1 MKSAAVPVLS
11 ACAFLIVS
19 FPALA
24 AQGMR
29 SCGAGAIRAAAA
41 KQVAPRLVGCRYDD
55 VAVPLAQYFAI
66 YPSLTKTPG
75 DDVSSTILQQ
85 TPAAG
90 DPLTAGGQLALQV
103 SVGPARSP
111 QAAETPAV
119 PPSTDTPSTEAPMTE
134 TPVIE
139 TSMTDA
145 QADRPLPVQKAPVEE
160 VAPVA
165 SAESQM
171 AEPKPAVEAPRDAR
185 PKFVW
190 PKLSLPK
197 FGLPQFHLPD
207 VTLPRLTFP
216 AYLLRP
222 GLAWAWI
229 GTALVG
235 VLLFFVWRGRRP
247 RSEITYD
254 RVPQVSARL
263 VFGPSRL
270 SASGPLVMESG
281 VPT

>member
-1 MKSAAVPVLS
+1 MKPAAVPVLS
-11 ACAFLIVS
+11 ACAFLIMSV
-19 FPALA
+19 PALA
-24 AQGMR
+24 AQGTR

-75 DDVSSTILQQ
+75 DDASSTILQQ

-90 DPLTAGGQLALQV
+90 EPLTAGGQLALQV

-111 QAAETPAV
+111 QTAETPVV

-139 TSMTDA
+139 TPVAEA
-145 QADRPLPVQKAPVEE
+145 QADLPPPVQKAPVEDA
-160 VAPVA
+160 VPAA
-165 SAESQM
+165 SAEAPM
-171 AEPKPAVEAPRDAR
+171 AVSKSATEAPHNTP

-197 FGLPQFHLPD
+197 LDVPKFRLPEI
-207 VTLPRLTFP
+207 TLPKLTFP

-222 GLAWAWI
+222 GLAWAWL

-235 VLLFFVWRGRRP
+235 VLLFFAWRGRRP
-247 RSEITYD
+247 RSDITYD

>member
-1 MKSAAVPVLS
+1 MKPAAVPVLS
-11 ACAFLIVS
+11 ACAFLILVV
-19 FPALA
+19 PALA
-24 AQGMR
+24 AQGTR

-75 DDVSSTILQQ
+75 DDASSTILQQ

-90 DPLTAGGQLALQV
+90 EPLTAGGQLALQV

-119 PPSTDTPSTEAPMTE
+119 APSTDTPSTEAPMTE

-139 TSMTDA
+139 TPVAEA
-145 QADRPLPVQKAPVEE
+145 QASLPPPVQKAPVED
-160 VAPVA
+160 APPAA
-165 SAESQM
+165 SAEPQM
-171 AEPKPAVEAPRDAR
+171 AEPESVAETPRNTR
-185 PKFVW
+185 PKFAW

-197 FGLPQFHLPD
+197 LDVPKFHLPD
-207 VTLPRLTFP
+207 ITLPKLTFP
-216 AYLLRP
+216 GYLLRP
-222 GLAWAWI
+222 DLAWAWI
-229 GTALVG
+229 GTVLVG
-235 VLLFFVWRGRRP
+235 VLLFFAWRGRRP
-247 RSEITYD
+247 RSDITYD
-254 RVPQVSARL
+254 RVPQVSARF

-281 VPT
+281 GHS

>member
-24 AQGMR
+24 AQGTR

-75 DDVSSTILQQ
+75 DDASSTILQQ

-90 DPLTAGGQLALQV
+90 EPLAAGGQLALQV

-111 QAAETPAV
+111 QAAETPAA

-139 TSMTDA
+139 TPVADA
-145 QADRPLPVQKAPVEE
+145 QADLPPPVQKAPVKDA
-160 VAPVA
+160 APAV
-165 SAESQM
+165 SAEAPTS
-171 AEPKPAVEAPRDAR
+171 EPKAAEAPRNTR
-185 PKFVW
+185 PKFAW
-190 PKLSLPK
+190 PKLSMPK
-197 FGLPQFHLPD
+197 LDVPKFHLPEI
-207 VTLPRLTFP
+207 TLPKLTFP
-216 AYLLRP
+216 GYLLRP
-222 GLAWAWI
+222 DLAWAWI

-254 RVPQVSARL
+254 RVPQVSARF

-281 VPT
+281 GHT

>member
-1 MKSAAVPVLS
+1 
-11 ACAFLIVS
+11 
-19 FPALA
+19 
-24 AQGMR
+24 
-29 SCGAGAIRAAAA
+29 
-41 KQVAPRLVGCRYDD
+41 
-55 VAVPLAQYFAI
+55 
-66 YPSLTKTPG
+66 
-75 DDVSSTILQQ
+75 
-85 TPAAG
+85 
-90 DPLTAGGQLALQV
+90 
-103 SVGPARSP
+103 
-111 QAAETPAV
+111 
-119 PPSTDTPSTEAPMTE
+119 MTE

>member
-11 ACAFLIVS
+11 ACAFLILVV
-19 FPALA
+19 PALA
-24 AQGMR
+24 AQGTR

-75 DDVSSTILQQ
+75 DDASSTILQQ

-90 DPLTAGGQLALQV
+90 EPLAAGGQLALQV

-111 QAAETPAV
+111 QAAETPAA

-139 TSMTDA
+139 TPVADA
-145 QADRPLPVQKAPVEE
+145 QADLPPPVQKAPVKDA
-160 VAPVA
+160 APAV
-165 SAESQM
+165 SAEAPTS
-171 AEPKPAVEAPRDAR
+171 EPKAAEAPRNTR
-185 PKFVW
+185 PKFAW
-190 PKLSLPK
+190 PKLSMPK
-197 FGLPQFHLPD
+197 LDVPKFHLPEI
-207 VTLPRLTFP
+207 TLPKLTFP
-216 AYLLRP
+216 GYLLRP
-222 GLAWAWI
+222 DLAWAWI

-254 RVPQVSARL
+254 RVPQVSARF

-281 VPT
+281 GHT

>member
-11 ACAFLIVS
+11 ACAFLVVS

-24 AQGMR
+24 AQGTR

-55 VAVPLAQYFAI
+55 VAVPLAQYFSI

-85 TPAAG
+85 TPSAG

-103 SVGPARSP
+103 SVGPARSS
-111 QAAETPAV
+111 QAAETPAAL
-119 PPSTDTPSTEAPMTE
+119 PSTDTPSTEAPMTE

-139 TSMTDA
+139 TPVAEA
-145 QADRPLPVQKAPVEE
+145 QASLPPPVQKAPVEDA
-160 VAPVA
+160 APAA
-165 SAESQM
+165 SAEAPM
-171 AEPKPAVEAPRDAR
+171 AVSKPTMEAPHTPQ
-185 PKFVW
+185 PKFAW

-197 FGLPQFHLPD
+197 FDWPKFDWPEI
-207 VTLPRLTFP
+207 TLPKLTFP
-216 AYLLRP
+216 GYLLRP
-222 GLAWAWI
+222 DLAWAWI
-229 GTALVG
+229 GTVLVG
-235 VLLFFVWRGRRP
+235 VLLFFAWRGRRP
-247 RSEITYD
+247 RSDITYD
-254 RVPQVSARL
+254 RVPQVSARF

-281 VPT
+281 GHS

>member
-1 MKSAAVPVLS
+1 MKPAAVPVLS
-11 ACAFLIVS
+11 ACAFLILVV
-19 FPALA
+19 PALA
-24 AQGMR
+24 AQGTR

-75 DDVSSTILQQ
+75 DDASSTILQQ

-90 DPLTAGGQLALQV
+90 ELLAAGGQLALQV

-111 QAAETPAV
+111 QAAETPAA

-139 TSMTDA
+139 TPVADA
-145 QADRPLPVQKAPVEE
+145 QADLPPPVQKAPVKDA
-160 VAPVA
+160 VPAA
-165 SAESQM
+165 SAEAPTS
-171 AEPKPAVEAPRDAR
+171 EPKAAEAPRNTR
-185 PKFVW
+185 PKFAW
-190 PKLSLPK
+190 PKLSMPKFDWPKFDRPEITLPK
-197 FGLPQFHLPD
+197 AA
-207 VTLPRLTFP
+207 FP
-216 AYLLRP
+216 GYLLRP

-229 GTALVG
+229 GMGLVG
-235 VLLFFVWRGRRP
+235 AMLFLVWHGRRR
-247 RSEITYD
+247 RSDITFD
-254 RVPQVSARL
+254 RVPQVTARL

>member
-11 ACAFLIVS
+11 ACAFLILVV
-19 FPALA
+19 PALA
-24 AQGMR
+24 AQGTR

-75 DDVSSTILQQ
+75 DDASSTILQQ
-85 TPAAG
+85 APAAG
-90 DPLTAGGQLALQV
+90 EPLAVGGQLALQV

-111 QAAETPAV
+111 QAAETSAA

-139 TSMTDA
+139 TPVAEA
-145 QADRPLPVQKAPVEE
+145 QASLPPPVQKTPVEDA
-160 VAPVA
+160 APAA
-165 SAESQM
+165 SAKAPTS
-171 AEPKPAVEAPRDAR
+171 EPKAAEAHRNTR
-185 PKFVW
+185 SKFAW
-190 PKLSLPK
+190 PKLSMPK
-197 FGLPQFHLPD
+197 LDVPKFHLPNI
-207 VTLPRLTFP
+207 TLPKLAFP

-281 VPT
+281 GHT

>member
-1 MKSAAVPVLS
+1 MKPAAVPVLS
-11 ACAFLIVS
+11 ACAFLILAI
-19 FPALA
+19 PALA
-24 AQGMR
+24 AQGTR

-66 YPSLTKTPG
+66 FPALTKTPG
-75 DDVSSTILQQ
+75 DDASSTILQQ

-90 DPLTAGGQLALQV
+90 EPLTAGGQLALQV
-103 SVGPARSP
+103 SVGPARGP
-111 QAAETPAV
+111 QTAETSAISS
-119 PPSTDTPSTEAPMTE
+119 STDSPSTEAPMTE

-139 TSMTDA
+139 TPVADA
-145 QADRPLPVQKAPVEE
+145 QADLPPPVQKAPVEDA
-160 VAPVA
+160 VPAA
-165 SAESQM
+165 SAEAPM
-171 AEPKPAVEAPRDAR
+171 AEPKAAEAPHNVP
-185 PKFVW
+185 PKFAW

-197 FGLPQFHLPD
+197 FDLPKFHLPEIT
-207 VTLPRLTFP
+207 VPRLTFP

-254 RVPQVSARL
+254 RVPQVSARF

-281 VPT
+281 VSP

>member
-1 MKSAAVPVLS
+1 MKPAAVPVLS
-11 ACAFLIVS
+11 ACAFLILAV
-19 FPALA
+19 PALA
-24 AQGMR
+24 AQGTR

-75 DDVSSTILQQ
+75 DDASSTILQQ

-90 DPLTAGGQLALQV
+90 EPLTAGGQLALQV
-103 SVGPARSP
+103 SVGPARAP
-111 QAAETPAV
+111 QPAETAAISS
-119 PPSTDTPSTEAPMTE
+119 STDSPSTEAPMTE

-139 TSMTDA
+139 TPVAEA
-145 QADRPLPVQKAPVEE
+145 QASLPPPVQKAPVED
-160 VAPVA
+160 VVPAA
-165 SAESQM
+165 SAEPPISE
-171 AEPKPAVEAPRDAR
+171 AKAAEAPRDAP

-197 FGLPQFHLPD
+197 FHLPD
-207 VTLPRLTFP
+207 ITLPRLTFP

-254 RVPQVSARL
+254 RVPQVSARF

-281 VPT
+281 VST

>member
-19 FPALA
+19 VPALA
-24 AQGMR
+24 AQGTR

-66 YPSLTKTPG
+66 FPALTKTPG
-75 DDVSSTILQQ
+75 DDASSTILQQ

-90 DPLTAGGQLALQV
+90 EPLTAGGQLALQV
-103 SVGPARSP
+103 SVGPARAP
-111 QAAETPAV
+111 QAAEAPAV
-119 PPSTDTPSTEAPMTE
+119 PPSTDTPSTEAPVTQ
-134 TPVIE
+134 TPV
-139 TSMTDA
+139 TD
-145 QADRPLPVQKAPVEE
+145 LPPPVSKTPVEDA
-160 VAPVA
+160 APAA
-165 SAESQM
+165 SAEPQV
-171 AEPKPAVEAPRDAR
+171 AGPKSAQPEAVAEAPHGAP
-185 PKFVW
+185 PKLAP

-197 FGLPQFHLPD
+197 FDLPKFHLPEI
-207 VTLPRLTFP
+207 TLPRLTFP
-216 AYLLRP
+216 AHLLRP

-254 RVPQVSARL
+254 RVPQVSARF

-270 SASGPLVMESG
+270 SASGPLVLESG
-281 VPT
+281 APT

>member
-1 MKSAAVPVLS
+1 MKPAAVPVLS
-11 ACAFLIVS
+11 ACAFLILAI
-19 FPALA
+19 PALA
-24 AQGMR
+24 AQGTR

-41 KQVAPRLVGCRYDD
+41 KQVAPRLVGCSYDD

-75 DDVSSTILQQ
+75 DDASSTILQQ

-90 DPLTAGGQLALQV
+90 EPLTAGGQLALQV

-111 QAAETPAV
+111 QPAETPAV
-119 PPSTDTPSTEAPMTE
+119 PPSTDTPSTEAPMTQ
-134 TPVIE
+134 TPV
-139 TSMTDA
+139 TD
-145 QADRPLPVQKAPVEE
+145 LPPPVSKTPVEDA
-160 VAPVA
+160 APAA
-165 SAESQM
+165 SAEPQV
-171 AEPKPAVEAPRDAR
+171 AGPKSAQPEAVAEAPHNAP
-185 PKFVW
+185 PKFAW

-197 FGLPQFHLPD
+197 FDLPKFHLPD
-207 VTLPRLTFP
+207 ITLPRLTFP

-235 VLLFFVWRGRRP
+235 VLLFVVWRGRRP

-254 RVPQVSARL
+254 RVPQVSARF

-281 VPT
+281 VSP

>member
-1 MKSAAVPVLS
+1 MKPAAVPVLS
-11 ACAFLIVS
+11 ACAFLILAV
-19 FPALA
+19 PALA
-24 AQGMR
+24 AQGTW

-75 DDVSSTILQQ
+75 DDASSTILQQ

-90 DPLTAGGQLALQV
+90 EPLTAGGQLALQV

-139 TSMTDA
+139 TPVAEA
-145 QADRPLPVQKAPVEE
+145 QASLPPPVQKAPVED
-160 VAPVA
+160 APPAA
-165 SAESQM
+165 SAEPQM
-171 AEPKPAVEAPRDAR
+171 AEPESVAETPRNTR
-185 PKFVW
+185 PKFAW

-197 FGLPQFHLPD
+197 LDVPKFHLPEI
-207 VTLPRLTFP
+207 TLPKLTFP
-216 AYLLRP
+216 GYLLRP
-222 GLAWAWI
+222 DLAWAWI
-229 GTALVG
+229 GTVLVG
-235 VLLFFVWRGRRP
+235 VLLFFAWRGRRP
-247 RSEITYD
+247 RSDITYD
-254 RVPQVSARL
+254 RVPQVSARF

-281 VPT
+281 GHS